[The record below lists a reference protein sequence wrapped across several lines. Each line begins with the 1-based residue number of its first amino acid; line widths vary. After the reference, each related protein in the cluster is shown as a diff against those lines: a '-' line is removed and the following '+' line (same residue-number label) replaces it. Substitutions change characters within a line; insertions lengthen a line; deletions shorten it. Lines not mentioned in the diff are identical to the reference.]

1 MKTPLLNNNSNE
13 SETDNEMVILNEN
26 ASKSEALS
34 KHAQFIV
41 AARESISF
49 DLNRNSTCNYQTIIN
64 ISGAVS
70 SPTSSTGANAT
81 ILNSTPSAILCRI
94 CYTADNKEPL
104 LQPCNCSGTMG
115 VMHKTCLEKWL
126 AQCNKNNCEICHFEF
141 DVQRVARPFEQWLFR
156 PLSVKDNKNLLN
168 DLVCFLILTPLAFI
182 STWYCVVFAFRFNES
197 ENRWESSGLVVLT
210 SFLLVIY
217 VLWLIFSCRYHHRV
231 FKDWQHKNQI
241 VILHIEEE
249 KAIESMMLLNQS
261 LIKNNI
267 IDLKENK
274 INQAFNQSINNGSD
288 QMNQGAFA
296 LNHNVKIINE
306 NESRHVVEV

>member
-1 MKTPLLNNNSNE
+1 M
-13 SETDNEMVILNEN
+13 
-26 ASKSEALS
+26 
-34 KHAQFIV
+34 
-41 AARESISF
+41 
-49 DLNRNSTCNYQTIIN
+49 
-64 ISGAVS
+64 
-70 SPTSSTGANAT
+70 
-81 ILNSTPSAILCRI
+81 
-94 CYTADNKEPL
+94 
-104 LQPCNCSGTMG
+104 
-115 VMHKTCLEKWL
+115 
-126 AQCNKNNCEICHFEF
+126 
-141 DVQRVARPFEQWLFR
+141 
-156 PLSVKDNKNLLN
+156 
-168 DLVCFLILTPLAFI
+168 
-182 STWYCVVFAFRFNES
+182 
-197 ENRWESSGLVVLT
+197 
-210 SFLLVIY
+210 
-217 VLWLIFSCRYHHRV
+217 

>member
-1 MKTPLLNNNSNE
+1 M
-13 SETDNEMVILNEN
+13 
-26 ASKSEALS
+26 
-34 KHAQFIV
+34 
-41 AARESISF
+41 
-49 DLNRNSTCNYQTIIN
+49 
-64 ISGAVS
+64 
-70 SPTSSTGANAT
+70 
-81 ILNSTPSAILCRI
+81 
-94 CYTADNKEPL
+94 
-104 LQPCNCSGTMG
+104 
-115 VMHKTCLEKWL
+115 
-126 AQCNKNNCEICHFEF
+126 
-141 DVQRVARPFEQWLFR
+141 
-156 PLSVKDNKNLLN
+156 
-168 DLVCFLILTPLAFI
+168 
-182 STWYCVVFAFRFNES
+182 FAFRFNES

-217 VLWLIFSCRYHHRV
+217 VLWLIVSLNRTLFICFKDFNLHNIYKKLKFSCRYHHRV